1 MVRWPSGLGTGL
13 QNLIRRFESASD
25 LQTES
30 GDDMKKRHFIL
41 IIGVILM
48 SSVYRALAQG
58 TATGPHVLVVMA
70 HPDDESTF
78 SASLYKVTKE
88 QHGTVDLFII
98 TNGEAG
104 YKYCTL
110 AENYYH
116 LELTDEKIGRS
127 NLPHIRKQEIKNAG
141 HILGVNKYY
150 FLDQKDSHYG
160 LNEKEPLDTSWN
172 VNLIKR
178 RLKNV
183 LADGHYDFI
192 FCMLPEQA
200 THGQHKAATL
210 LALNVVSNLPSNNR
224 PVVLGARI
232 RNKTDTAFKYS
243 QYADYTASKSL
254 TDTATFNV
262 DRTASF
268 SFKHRVNYKV
278 IANWEI
284 AEHKSQGVMQM
295 AMNDGDLEEF
305 WYFAL
310 NGQEGLDK
318 TKALFKE
325 LSQNPYLSKT
335 Y

>member
-1 MVRWPSGLGTGL
+1 M
-13 QNLIRRFESASD
+13 ASFY
-25 LQTES
+25 QV
-30 GDDMKKRHFIL
+30 K
-41 IIGVILM
+41 
-48 SSVYRALAQG
+48 AQG
-58 TATGPHVLVVMA
+58 LATGPHVLVVMA

-78 SASLYKVTKE
+78 SASLYKITKE
-88 QHGTVDLFII
+88 QHGSVDLFII

-116 LELTDEKIGRS
+116 LQLTDEKVGRS
-127 NLPHIRKQEIKNAG
+127 NLPRIRKREIKNAG
-141 HILGVNKYY
+141 HILGINKYY
-150 FLDQKDSHYG
+150 FGDQKDSHYG
-160 LNEKEPLDTSWN
+160 LDEKDPLDTSWN

-178 RLKNV
+178 RLKIV

-210 LALNVVSNLPSNNR
+210 LALNVISNLPADNR

-232 RNKTDTAFKYS
+232 RNKTDTAFSYT
-243 QYADYTASKSL
+243 QYADYRLSQSS
-254 TDTATFNV
+254 TDTAMFNV

-278 IANWEI
+278 IVNWEI

-305 WYFAL
+305 WYFTL
-310 NGQEGLDK
+310 NGKQGLQK
-318 TKALFKE
+318 TEALFNE
-325 LSQNPYLSKT
+325 LRQNPYLSKT

>member
-1 MVRWPSGLGTGL
+1 MMTSIYQVRA
-13 QNLIRRFESASD
+13 QN
-25 LQTES
+25 T
-30 GDDMKKRHFIL
+30 
-41 IIGVILM
+41 
-48 SSVYRALAQG
+48 
-58 TATGPHVLVVMA
+58 TARPRVLVVMA

-78 SASLYKVTKE
+78 STSLYKITKE

-104 YKYCTL
+104 YKYSTL

-141 HILGVNKYY
+141 HILGINKYY
-150 FLDQKDSHYG
+150 FLDQKDSHYS
-160 LNEKEPLDTSWN
+160 LNEKDPLDTSWN
-172 VNLIKR
+172 VTKIKR
-178 RLKNV
+178 QLKNV

-192 FCMLPEQA
+192 FCMLPEPA

-210 LALNVVSNLPSNNR
+210 LALSVVQNLPEHGR
-224 PVVLGARI
+224 PIILGARI
-232 RNKTDTAFKYS
+232 RNKTDTTCRYT
-243 QYADYTASKSL
+243 QYANYPISKSL
-254 TDTATFNV
+254 TDTAVFNV

-278 IANWEI
+278 IVNWEI

-305 WYFAL
+305 WYFAV
-310 NGQEGLDK
+310 NGQDGLPK
-318 TKALFKE
+318 TKALFNE
-325 LSQNPYLSKT
+325 LKQNPYLSKT

>member
-1 MVRWPSGLGTGL
+1 MLTTNFYQVAA
-13 QNLIRRFESASD
+13 QNLAAE
-25 LQTES
+25 
-30 GDDMKKRHFIL
+30 
-41 IIGVILM
+41 
-48 SSVYRALAQG
+48 
-58 TATGPHVLVVMA
+58 PHVLVVMA

-78 SASLYKVTKE
+78 SASLYKITKE

-116 LELTDEKIGRS
+116 MELTDEKVGRS

-141 HILGVNKYY
+141 HILGINKYY

-160 LNEKEPLDTSWN
+160 LDEKDPLDTSWN

-183 LADGHYDFI
+183 LANNHYDFI
-192 FCMLPEQA
+192 FCMLPEQD

-210 LALNVVSNLPSNNR
+210 LTLNVISNLPADNR

-232 RNKTDTAFKYS
+232 RNKTDTAFKYI
-243 QYADYTASKSL
+243 QYADYPLSKSL

-278 IANWEI
+278 IVNWEI

-305 WYFAL
+305 WYFTL
-310 NGQEGLDK
+310 NNREGLLK
-318 TKALFKE
+318 TQALFYE
-325 LSQNPYLSKT
+325 LRQNPYLSKT

>member
-1 MVRWPSGLGTGL
+1 
-13 QNLIRRFESASD
+13 
-25 LQTES
+25 
-30 GDDMKKRHFIL
+30 MKKWSFLSIVALIL
-41 IIGVILM
+41 IANLYKAV
-48 SSVYRALAQG
+48 AQN
-58 TATGPHVLVVMA
+58 TTRGPHVLVVMA

-78 SASLYKVTKE
+78 SASLYKVAKE

-127 NLPHIRKQEIKNAG
+127 NLPRIRKQEIKNAG

-160 LNEKEPLDTSWN
+160 LNEKDPLDTSWN

-178 RLKNV
+178 HLKNV
-183 LADGHYDFI
+183 LTEGHYDFI
-192 FCMLPEQA
+192 FCMLPEAA

-210 LALNVVSNLPSNNR
+210 LALNVVSNLPADNR
-224 PVVLGARI
+224 PVILGARI
-232 RNKTDTAFKYS
+232 RNKTDTAFRYT
-243 QYADYTASKSL
+243 QYANYTDSKSL
-254 TDTATFNV
+254 TDTAAFNV

-310 NGQEGLDK
+310 NGQEGLAK

>member
-1 MVRWPSGLGTGL
+1 
-13 QNLIRRFESASD
+13 
-25 LQTES
+25 
-30 GDDMKKRHFIL
+30 MKKWNFLSIVAIML
-41 IIGVILM
+41 IANLN
-48 SSVYRALAQG
+48 RAVAQN
-58 TATGPHVLVVMA
+58 ATPGPHVLVVMA

-78 SASLYKVTKE
+78 SASLYKITKE
-88 QHGTVDLFII
+88 QHGSVDLFII

-116 LELTDEKIGRS
+116 LELTDEKVGRS
-127 NLPHIRKQEIKNAG
+127 NLPRIRKQEIKNAG
-141 HILGVNKYY
+141 HILGINKYY

-160 LNEKEPLDTSWN
+160 LDEKDPLDTSWN

-178 RLKNV
+178 RLRNV
-183 LADGHYDFI
+183 LANSHYDFV

-210 LALNVVSNLPSNNR
+210 LALNVISNLPADNR

-232 RNKTDTAFKYS
+232 RNKTDTAFRYT
-243 QYADYTASKSL
+243 QYADYPVSKTS
-254 TDTATFNV
+254 TDTAMFNV

-278 IANWEI
+278 IVNWEI

-305 WYFAL
+305 WYFTL
-310 NGQEGLDK
+310 NGKENLPK
-318 TKALFKE
+318 TKALFNE
-325 LSQNPYLSKT
+325 LRQNPYLSKT